1 MNAKYVAIVTFPSL
15 LPTGRTE
22 KKKLTVKA
30 DSHRAAQAKI
40 TEYMRGLC
48 PTGAWRYEVEPVR
61 LGR

>member
-1 MNAKYVAIVTFPSL
+1 MSAKYVAIVTFPSL

-30 DSHRAAQAKI
+30 ESYGAAQNKVS
-40 TEYMRGLC
+40 EYMRGVC